1 MTLVQPPIFVGVLAF
16 VAVATLTAVMR
27 RVAVW
32 RRLVADPRPGRIH
45 TSATPY
51 LGGVAIVI
59 GTIGAVAALAYPHT
73 PQVLAVII
81 AALAVSVLG
90 LIDDLWT
97 LSPAIRLIVECAAAA
112 GLVATGV
119 HVDAFAGTPV
129 VGPWIDDVGTVVWIV
144 VITNS
149 FNLLD
154 NTDGVAAAVAF
165 VTSPVL
171 AVLAFRVGQADLA
184 VLLIALCAGCAGFL
198 VHNWTPARIFMGDA
212 GSLFIGFVISAGA
225 VLTCASDSTEHVP
238 IAVIAS
244 ALLLMTFVAVV
255 DTCTVMVSR
264 LRTGRRWSEG
274 GTDHIAHRLGLMG
287 LSTSHTAIALA
298 LATAVSAIMGLMV
311 VSGAVPAEGS
321 LAATLL
327 AAAILIALSQAVDVY
342 PRTDKDGR
350 NGQREV
356 RRPTVPVGHGRID
369 PVVGERAVHSIGP
382 VS

>member
-1 MTLVQPPIFVGVLAF
+1 VTQVQPPIFVGVLAF

-32 RRLVADPRPGRIH
+32 GRLVADPRPGRIH

-59 GTIGAVAALAYPHT
+59 GTIGAVAAIAYPRT
-73 PQVLAVII
+73 SQVVALII

-90 LIDDLWT
+90 LIDDLRT
-97 LSPAIRLIVECAAAA
+97 LSPAIRLTVECAGASA
-112 GLVATGV
+112 LVATGV
-119 HVDAFAGTPV
+119 HVDAFAGMPV
-129 VGPWIDDVGTVVWIV
+129 MGHWIDDVGTVVWIV

-171 AVLAFRVGQADLA
+171 AVLALRAGQADLA

-198 VHNWTPARIFMGDA
+198 VHNWAPARIFMGDA

-238 IAVIAS
+238 IAVGAS

-264 LRTGRRWSEG
+264 LRAGRRWSEG
-274 GTDHIAHRLGLMG
+274 GTDHVAHRLGLMG

-311 VSGAVPAEGS
+311 VSGVVPAGGS
-321 LAATLL
+321 LAATLV
-327 AAAILIALSQAVDVY
+327 AAAILVTLSQAVDVY
-342 PRTDKDGR
+342 PRADNDSR
-350 NGQREV
+350 DGQREV
-356 RRPTVPVGHGRID
+356 RRPPVPAGHGRID
-369 PVVGERAVHSIGP
+369 SVVGERAVHSIGP

>member
-27 RVAVW
+27 RVAIW

-59 GTIGAVAALAYPHT
+59 GSIGAIAAIAYPRT
-73 PQVLAVII
+73 AQVLAVII

-97 LSPAIRLIVECAAAA
+97 LSPAIRLIVESAAAA

-119 HVDAFAGTPV
+119 HVDAFAGMPV

-144 VITNS
+144 IITNS

-198 VHNWTPARIFMGDA
+198 VHNWTPARIFMGD
-212 GSLFIGFVISAGA
+212 GLA
-225 VLTCASDSTEHVP
+225 VHWLRDLRRCCADMRFRQHR
-238 IAVIAS
+238 ARANCRDRKRAAS
-244 ALLLMTFVAVV
+244 H
-255 DTCTVMVSR
+255 DIRGCSR
-264 LRTGRRWSEG
+264 YLHGHGLPT
-274 GTDHIAHRLGLMG
+274 AHR
-287 LSTSHTAIALA
+287 AP
-298 LATAVSAIMGLMV
+298 V
-311 VSGAVPAEGS
+311 
-321 LAATLL
+321 
-327 AAAILIALSQAVDVY
+327 
-342 PRTDKDGR
+342 
-350 NGQREV
+350 V
-356 RRPTVPVGHGRID
+356 RRGD
-369 PVVGERAVHSIGP
+369 
-382 VS
+382 